1 MPNRPELQN
10 KQTSEFQR
18 TYRKGIMRGVKSA
31 KRAEAEERNAVSP
44 ERKRRKYW
52 QALGFSRESDAA
64 RERHKYWQ
72 SLRTRLGQDAVLLEG
87 PFGTGKSD
95 WSEDQDPA
103 TVRLLT
109 EIFSPEP
116 L

>member
-18 TYRKGIMRGVKSA
+18 TYRKGIMRVVKST
-31 KRAEAEERNAVSP
+31 KRAEAENRNAKSP

-64 RERHKYWQ
+64 RIVRQTVDESNKISSDVRAR
-72 SLRTRLGQDAVLLEG
+72 SGQE
-87 PFGTGKSD
+87 D